1 MSNTELEDIL
11 FDVFP
16 NPSNGNF
23 NVFVESNINNKVI
36 LKIIDINGKVI
47 KEMIKDKNA
56 SYQNFSIKDLP
67 NGIYTILLE
76 SENDRMKKNI
86 VVAK

>member
-1 MSNTELEDIL
+1 MSNTEIEDIL

-47 KEMIKDKNA
+47 KK
-56 SYQNFSIKDLP
+56 
-67 NGIYTILLE
+67 
-76 SENDRMKKNI
+76 
-86 VVAK
+86 